1 VLGGGGGESWWR
13 SRWSNGRHG
22 AAVSVVVVRGLVS
35 AMVPQVW
42 VGWVAENDSAVRQ
55 HGYRRNHEEG

>member
-35 AMVPQVW
+35 AMVP
-42 VGWVAENDSAVRQ
+42 
-55 HGYRRNHEEG
+55 